1 MRRLA
6 GIIAVFL
13 LLTSITPVLACVI
26 GGPMSNKES
35 ACCRSLK
42 GNCAKMEKMGCCR
55 TELRTDEARQIVAAS
70 PASESPH
77 LASLSH
83 PADLTATLETDA
95 AASLGVPA
103 DHSPPGFLSANITVL
118 RI

>member
-6 GIIAVFL
+6 GIVVAFL

-26 GGPMSNKES
+26 GGPMSSKES

-55 TELRTDEARQIVAAS
+55 TELRTDEARQIVATS
-70 PASESPH
+70 PASESPD
-77 LASLSH
+77 LAFPSH
-83 PADLTATLETDA
+83 PADFAATVETDA
-95 AASLGVPA
+95 AGSFAVPIE
-103 DHSPPGFLSANITVL
+103 HSPPGLLCAKITILSI
-118 RI
+118 